1 MRSRIQ
7 NRARRAAKK
16 LLHRSE
22 IMRLG
27 RIDEN
32 QAAPRTKQVSCF
44 IISPPPPG
52 ECSSACVQNTKL
64 SLSPLK
70 KCNAPDT
77 GAALQNNW
85 RLVCIESLQKV
96 EAAVGVESV
105 MTHYATAAAITS
117 SRSPREANRKR
128 RAGTDFIC
136 LRAGLNV
143 SVPTSRVPNLEMG
156 KANLRALF
164 MRRPARKSIR
174 RRRREL
180 HITSYIWLNGV

>member
-1 MRSRIQ
+1 V
-7 NRARRAAKK
+7 
-16 LLHRSE
+16 
-22 IMRLG
+22 
-27 RIDEN
+27 
-32 QAAPRTKQVSCF
+32 APESCF

-52 ECSSACVQNTKL
+52 ECCVQNTKL

-85 RLVCIESLQKV
+85 RLVCIESLQK
-96 EAAVGVESV
+96 AAVGVESV
-105 MTHYATAAAITS
+105 MTHYATAITS

-143 SVPTSRVPNLEMG
+143 SVRTSRVPNLEMG

-174 RRRREL
+174 RRRPEL
-180 HITSYIWLNGV
+180 HVTSYIWLNGV